1 MDKKVITRVEIDE
14 DIIQV
19 RMKNVEKNSLFVGQ
33 IFGVLASHDINID
46 MISSANLEDEMQ
58 IDFTCETKDQ
68 SKLNQA
74 IQQILENHPRMEVY
88 SCKNTGKLVVEG
100 EDMKDE
106 TGVAARVFQIL
117 GQAQIPFYQITTS
130 EISISLVID
139 KKYLKKAQKEIK
151 EGIE

>member
-58 IDFTCETKDQ
+58 IDFTCEAKDQ
-68 SKLNQA
+68 PKLNQA

-88 SCKNTGKLVVEG
+88 SSKNTGKLVVEG

-106 TGVAARVFQIL
+106 SGVAARVFQIL

>member
-46 MISSANLEDEMQ
+46 MISSANLENEMQ
-58 IDFTCETKDQ
+58 IDFTCEAKDQ

-74 IQQILENHPRMEVY
+74 IKQILENHPRMEVY
-88 SCKNTGKLVVEG
+88 SSKNTGKLVVEG

-106 TGVAARVFQIL
+106 SGVAARVFQIL
-117 GQAQIPFYQITTS
+117 GKAQIPFYQITTT

-139 KKYLKKAQKEIK
+139 KKYLEKAQKEIK